1 MKTKIIY
8 NPKSGKRK
16 LQPLMSYVIEQLS
29 ASGCSNLEVYPTK
42 GAGDAAQAAEFASAQ
57 GCKLLIAVGG
67 DGTAS
72 EVVNGLL
79 RTKHLP
85 QAAQVPPIMAAQ
97 PEIAQT
103 VLGYIPSGTSNDFAS
118 ALGIPGDVRKAVQI
132 ITEGCCAKIDVGRI
146 NQNRSFNYI
155 VAAGAFTRLTY
166 TTPHRLKRLLG
177 VWAYLKDIL
186 LEFPLIRKPFPLQ
199 LRIDEQNIC
208 GEYVIALV
216 INSPNF
222 AGLRNVIPQACMD
235 DGIFDILL
243 LPKSNPRVFWSAIR
257 GMALGIDKNI
267 TDSGIQHLRGSR
279 ISIQTEKR
287 LAWNIDGEL
296 GGKGPID
303 IECQTRALPVMVPQ
317 SALNRVL
324 LHQGQKPQK
333 SPENPKK

>member
-1 MKTKIIY
+1 MRPRPQ
-8 NPKSGKRK
+8 N
-16 LQPLMSYVIEQLS
+16 LPL
-29 ASGCSNLEVYPTK
+29 PR
-42 GAGDAAQAAEFASAQ
+42 GANW
-57 GCKLLIAVGG
+57 LLAVGG

-79 RTKHLP
+79 RTKHPP
-85 QAAQVPPIMAAQ
+85 QAAQPKMETA
-97 PEIAQT
+97 ERAQT

-132 ITEGCCAKIDVGRI
+132 ITEGHCAKIDVGRI

-166 TTPHRLKRLLG
+166 TTPHHLKRVLG

-186 LEFPLIRKPFPLQ
+186 REFPLISKPFPLQ
-199 LRIDEQNIC
+199 LRIDEQNIS

-235 DGIFDILL
+235 DGVFDILL
-243 LPKSNPRVFWSAIR
+243 LPKSNPKIFWSAIR

-267 TDSGIQHLRGSR
+267 TESGIQHLRGSR

-296 GGKGPID
+296 GGKGPIE
-303 IECQTRALPVMVPQ
+303 IECQTKTLPVMVPQ
-317 SALNRVL
+317 SALQKVL
-324 LHQGQKPQK
+324 LHQGALQKALWQK
-333 SPENPKK
+333 SP